1 MDELQGILLQL
12 YNLIEDD
19 TPDDILAEKLSDYHE
34 GDIADVYPY
43 LSENARK
50 RLARVLTP
58 EELSDVFSYLE
69 NAEEYIEDMDKERAA
84 DIIESMDA
92 DDAVDLLDELE
103 EDTRDE
109 IIKLMDGDAVEDINL
124 ITSYG
129 EDRVGSRMTT
139 NFIIVKSD
147 MSVKSAMKAMIDQ
160 AAENDNVSTIYVED
174 THGAYCGAINL
185 RDLIVA
191 RNNTP
196 LDDIIMTSYPS
207 VLATEDIE
215 ECIARLKDYEEDSI
229 PVLGAKNEVLGVIT
243 STDLVEAVDDQ
254 LGDDYAKLAGLTD
267 EEDIKEPFFR
277 SIAKRVPWLLILFV
291 LGLGVSSV
299 VSSFE
304 YVVASLPIIIS
315 FQSLILDMAGN
326 VGTQSLAVTIRVLSD
341 EQMTGSKTL
350 KLIFKE
356 LRVGS
361 FNGLI
366 LGTLSFL
373 FVGIFLLITG
383 SGAQIVAANSL
394 VYSAAQLSFLVSG
407 CIGIAM
413 LVAMI
418 LSSFFG
424 TVIPVFFKKI
434 KIDPAVASGPLITTI
449 NDLIAV
455 VTYYGLA
462 WLLII
467 NLIM

>member
-1 MDELQGILLQL
+1 MEELQGVLQRL
-12 YNLIEDD
+12 YDLIERDV
-19 TPDDILAEKLSDYHE
+19 PDEELAESLSDYHE
-34 GDIADVYPY
+34 GDIADVYPH
-43 LSENARK
+43 LSEEGRK
-50 RLARVLTP
+50 RLARVLPP
-58 EELSDVFSYLE
+58 EEFSDVFSYLE
-69 NAEEYIEDMDKERAA
+69 NAEDYIEDMDTEHAA
-84 DIIESMDA
+84 DIIEGMDA

-109 IIKLMDGDAVEDINL
+109 IIKLLDDEAAEDIKL
-124 ITSYG
+124 INSYE
-129 EDRVGSRMTT
+129 EDSVGSRMTT
-139 NFIIVKSD
+139 NFILIKSD
-147 MSVKSAMKAMIDQ
+147 MSVKAAMKSMVEQ
-160 AAENDNVSTIYVED
+160 AAENDNVSTIYVENAN
-174 THGAYCGAINL
+174 GAYCGAINL

-191 RNNTP
+191 RNSVP
-196 LDDIIMTSYPS
+196 LDDIIMNSYPS
-207 VLATEDIE
+207 VYATENIE
-215 ECIARLKDYEEDSI
+215 ECIDRLKDYQEDSI

-243 STDLVEAVDDQ
+243 STDLIEAVDDR

-267 EEDIKEPFFR
+267 EEDLKEPLHR
-277 SIAKRVPWLLILFV
+277 SLAKRIPWLLILFA

-341 EQMTGSKTL
+341 EHLTGRQTL
-350 KLIFKE
+350 RLIFKE
-356 LRVGS
+356 LRVGTV
-361 FNGLI
+361 NGFI
-366 LGTLSFL
+366 LGVLSCA
-373 FVGIFLLITG
+373 FVGVFMLITG
-383 SGAQIVAANSL
+383 SAAAIVTSHALA
-394 VYSAAQLSFLVSG
+394 YSAAQMSFLISG

-413 LVAMI
+413 FVAMI

-467 NLIM
+467 SLL